1 MKKIIAILF
10 CITALSGH
18 AQKIENI
25 KIDQKGGELILQ
37 YDLTGAETDTFEVSV
52 FYSDNNTDWK
62 KLQKAYGAVGD
73 SVLIG
78 NEKKVVLW
86 IDHLEGLKDK
96 MFFKIEAE
104 YYAVDQK
111 EMGNVKDKNGYM
123 YNWLRIGK
131 TKWMTEN
138 LKKNKSDD
146 NCGGFYNN
154 SNARNACPDGW
165 HLPSD
170 EEWMELELNYGVN
183 PDKVKEH
190 GLREINL
197 DKLGGSGFII
207 EECKYDASLYPNQ
220 KALAFWTSTENKMLY
235 TGYSQKYFARIIRLD
250 ENKISKELRDK
261 SEELNVRCVQSSV
274 YLAKIEASTQAT
286 IKLNSV
292 SGVTNHPFSG
302 DEVRWQYL
310 GDAIWMKNDIK
321 GTYLYKEAEDQCP
334 AGWRLPV
341 REEWESL
348 LNEYKPGIV
357 LDNEGEIL
365 NERLSID
372 GIWGFNLTN
381 DDYWMDINYYTYNTY
396 WINEDDKADSRK
408 LREFVS
414 NKRGLVEWT
423 DKQTNERGKVRCLLD
438 DKDYITKMK
447 AIKSSTFVDQRDNQE
462 YGMVEI
468 DGTTWMSENLNVDLG
483 ENSMCRNNIKNNCK
497 LFGHMYNI
505 EVAENACPDGWRL
518 PSKDEW
524 KYLLINKAA
533 NNLKILY
540 PFGGTG
546 FDLLLGGEL
555 FYDEEN
561 KTDIY
566 SANYLLMDED
576 KPAFYFINSKG
587 KVEFNDRAK
596 RRDYYYIR
604 CVKK

>member
-1 MKKIIAILF
+1 MKNIIAILF
-10 CITALSGH
+10 CLTALSGFG
-18 AQKIENI
+18 QKIENI

-37 YDLTGAETDTFEVSV
+37 YDLMGTEDDVFEVNV

-62 KLQKAYGAVGD
+62 KLKKVYGDVGD
-73 SVLIG
+73 SIFIG
-78 NEKKVVLW
+78 NNKKVVLW
-86 IDHLEGLKDK
+86 LDHLEGLKDK

-104 YYAVDQK
+104 FYTVDQK
-111 EMGNVKDKNGYM
+111 EMGNVKDENGYM

-138 LKKNKSDD
+138 LKKNKTDD

-154 SNARNACPDGW
+154 SSARNACPDGW
-165 HLPSD
+165 HLPTD
-170 EEWMELELNYGVN
+170 NEWMELELNYGVD
-183 PDKVKEH
+183 PEKVKEH
-190 GLREINL
+190 GLREIDLN
-197 DKLGGSGFII
+197 KLGNSGFIL
-207 EECKYDASLYPNQ
+207 EKCKYSAPLYPIQ
-220 KALAFWTSTENKMLY
+220 KGLAFWTSTENKMLY

-250 ENKISKELRDK
+250 EHKISKELRDK

-274 YLAKIEASTQAT
+274 FLANIETSIEAN
-286 IKLNSV
+286 INLGSV
-292 SGVTNHPFSG
+292 SGVSNHPFSG
-302 DEVRWQYL
+302 EELHWQYL

-334 AGWRLPV
+334 AGWRLPD

-348 LNEYKPGIV
+348 LNAYKPGIE
-357 LDNEGEIL
+357 LENEGEIL
-365 NERLSID
+365 NQRLSVD

-414 NKRGLVEWT
+414 NKRGLVEWI
-423 DKQTNERGKVRCLLD
+423 DKQTNERGRVRCLLD

-447 AIKSSTFVDQRDNQE
+447 KIKSSTFVDKRDNQE
-462 YGMVEI
+462 YGVVEI
-468 DGTTWMSENLNVDLG
+468 DGTTWMSENLNFDLG
-483 ENSMCRNNIKNNCK
+483 ENSMCRNNIKNNCD
-497 LFGHMYNI
+497 LFGHLYNI
-505 EVAENACPDGWRL
+505 EVAEDACPDGWRL
-518 PSKDEW
+518 PSKAEW

-555 FYDEEN
+555 IYDEEN

-566 SANYLLMDED
+566 TANYLLMNED

-587 KVEFNDRAK
+587 KVEFNDRAR